1 MTKMNIKYSK
11 QTIALLTLLGL
22 LSLAPSARAGVPVTI
37 VGDLQIRPFIERLE
51 HQEKYTEFLMREA
64 ALPVIV
70 SIILNGIADSDL
82 WVKDWSDHLF
92 GEAQRQYQA
101 SLDDFFQGYTTDDGG
116 TPDSVVKAKRGLEQ
130 RLYKQESKPTL
141 YEAEDVF
148 NSSKPERPYETF
160 LEFTQRNSYTL
171 GVQAQ
176 VEADEAA
183 KKATLMQQTI
193 GVAGQGYLGETK
205 GPEIV
210 SPAKN
215 IGEIAQR
222 ALDNQIERSLTAD
235 NCWGIA
241 GGMVDAI
248 SSLVF
253 DEGMMTG
260 GRSSVGEGLS
270 GLGGGFLSGKICE
283 FLGGLGI

>member
-1 MTKMNIKYSK
+1 MNIKYSK
-11 QTIALLTLLGL
+11 QIITLLAFFGLLTLV
-22 LSLAPSARAGVPVTI
+22 PSVYAGVPVTI
-37 VGDLQIRPFIERLE
+37 VGDLQIRPFIEKLE
-51 HQEKYTEFLMREA
+51 HQEKYSEFLMREA
-64 ALPVIV
+64 ALPVIAN
-70 SIILNGIADSDL
+70 IILNGIADSDL

-101 SLDDFFQGYTTDDGG
+101 SLDDFFQGYTTEDGG

-130 RLYKQESKPTL
+130 QLYGQVSKPTL
-141 YEAEDVF
+141 HEAEDIF
-148 NSSKPERPYETF
+148 SASKPERPYETF
-160 LEFTQRNSYTL
+160 LEFTQNNSYTL
-171 GVQAQ
+171 GIKAQ

-183 KKATLMQQTI
+183 KKTTLMQQTM

-205 GPEIV
+205 GSEIV

-241 GGMVDAI
+241 AGMVDAV

-270 GLGGGFLSGKICE
+270 GLGGGFLAGKICE
-283 FLGGLGI
+283 LLGGLGI